1 MIITHSLPPHVN
13 DFYEKL
19 MMLKCPL
26 RERKGRKWKEIDR
39 ERVREVVVVVVG
51 FAQCTKA
58 EVGVVFPV
66 NTELQRV
73 RGERFSDGYAEEHA
87 A

>member
-1 MIITHSLPPHVN
+1 
-13 DFYEKL
+13 

-26 RERKGRKWKEIDR
+26 REREEMKCTEKER
-39 ERVREVVVVVVG
+39 ERERKRGEEG
-51 FAQCTKA
+51 DGKLARYTKA

-73 RGERFSDGYAEEHA
+73 RGERFTDGYAEKHA

>member
-19 MMLKCPL
+19 MMLKRPL
-26 RERKGRKWKEIDR
+26 REREKRKWR
-39 ERVREVVVVVVG
+39 EMEREEG
-51 FAQCTKA
+51 KLARYTK
-58 EVGVVFPV
+58 VGVVFPV

-73 RGERFSDGYAEEHA
+73 RGERFSDGYAEKHA

>member
-1 MIITHSLPPHVN
+1 MVREKERAGGWEGRE
-13 DFYEKL
+13 EKL
-19 MMLKCPL
+19 A
-26 RERKGRKWKEIDR
+26 RY
-39 ERVREVVVVVVG
+39 
-51 FAQCTKA
+51 TKA

-87 A
+87 AWIQNARLILKMDLSSAHTHQAIFLSH

>member
-1 MIITHSLPPHVN
+1 
-13 DFYEKL
+13 

-26 RERKGRKWKEIDR
+26 REREKRKWKEMDREIER
-39 ERVREVVVVVVG
+39 ERVEGGEGKLARY
-51 FAQCTKA
+51 TKA